1 MEEKQKKTTH
11 EVEVQEQYVGKC
23 EHCGKENTVP
33 YREKIVPKFCGN
45 CGKEVKYH
53 LVDAVVEELIR
64 KSDDE
69 KMFKVLNTKIDEVYE
84 TEDIQEVNNRV
95 KKMWILLGISK
106 INQKMIYVLGHL
118 DL

>member
-1 MEEKQKKTTH
+1 MEEKQKKTTQ

-69 KMFKVLNTKIDEVYE
+69 KMFKILNTKIDEVYE